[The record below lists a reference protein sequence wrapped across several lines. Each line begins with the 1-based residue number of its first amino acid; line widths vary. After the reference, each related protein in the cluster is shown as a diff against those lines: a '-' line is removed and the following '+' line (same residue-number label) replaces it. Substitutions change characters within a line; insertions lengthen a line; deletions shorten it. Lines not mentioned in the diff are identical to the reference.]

1 MLAEEYDS
9 DIIVICFKT
18 GITVNNNFQLQ
29 CVMTC
34 DIRVFSDWLSGHF
47 DT

>member
-18 GITVNNNFQLQ
+18 GMVLLSIIT
-29 CVMTC
+29 
-34 DIRVFSDWLSGHF
+34 FSCNV
-47 DT
+47 